1 MERVPG
7 LEQVGAA
14 AGCAAPCRGSMGT
27 RHRCWSCGTTRPP
40 WGLAPSWPCT
50 AAACPAGRC
59 RTPCAVAG
67 PWSRFAAASPSR
79 PCPRAAPRSLRCK
92 GVSALRTR
100 AGPTGGCRAAAG
112 SDFPGRTLLL
122 QLGRGRGVGPVQP
135 RGPCGGCAG
144 SAGAVPGLATAR
156 GRCRYGLYR
165 VGVPRPAPPRRVP
178 RPAAVR
184 RTRRLRPPRMRV
196 SPRTRGVGARVG
208 LPRDPSVRGW
218 VPPGRWPWSF
228 PAAPGRWP
236 WGSGPEL
243 GATGVSLER
252 SSSVSRGSR
261 ARRQSPWQPTG

>member
-1 MERVPG
+1 M
-7 LEQVGAA
+7 
-14 AGCAAPCRGSMGT
+14 
-27 RHRCWSCGTTRPP
+27 
-40 WGLAPSWPCT
+40 
-50 AAACPAGRC
+50 GRC
-59 RTPCAVAG
+59 RTPRAVAG
-67 PWSRFAAASPSR
+67 PWSSFAAASPGR
-79 PCPRAAPRSLRCK
+79 LCPRVAPRSRHCE
-92 GVSALRTR
+92 GVSAPADPGWANLRL
-100 AGPTGGCRAAAG
+100 PGGRG
-112 SDFPGRTLLL
+112 KELPGPGRTLLL

-144 SAGAVPGLATAR
+144 SARAVPGLATAR

-165 VGVPRPAPPRRVP
+165 VGVPRPAPPRRAP
-178 RPAAVR
+178 RPAAVS